1 MWPSCKLPRVMKL
14 RLLVNPT
21 AGSGRAARR
30 VPELKRALDQRGI
43 QAEIAETRGPGDATR
58 LVHEARAD
66 GVECLLVMGGDGTLN
81 EVSQGYL
88 DAEGR
93 PLPGPDLALLPSGTG
108 GDFRKT
114 FELGTTTEEA
124 VERLTSAP
132 ARPLDLGVLEL
143 TAHSGETIRRAFLNI
158 TSFGLGGLTDRLVNS
173 GPKWIG
179 GRAAFFMGTLRAM
192 ASYRNAPVRVRV
204 DGQICL
210 EAPIVNV
217 AIANGRFF
225 GGGMKIAPDADPSDG
240 LFDVVAL
247 HDLSSAQSV
256 ALAPRIYQGTHV
268 GQPGV
273 LVSRGALIEAEPLV
287 PRAEVLIDMDGETPG
302 RLPLTARVASG
313 VLKIRA

>member
-1 MWPSCKLPRVMKL
+1 MKL

-30 VPELKRALDQRGI
+30 VPELTRALEARGI
-43 QAEIAETRGPGDATR
+43 QAQLAETRGPGDATR

-88 DAEGR
+88 DADGR

-114 FELGTTTEEA
+114 FELGSSTEEA
-124 VERLTSAP
+124 IERLTSSA

-158 TSFGLGGLTDRLVNS
+158 TSFGLGGLTDRLVNA

-179 GRAAFFMGTLRAM
+179 GRAAFFVGALRAM

-204 DGQICL
+204 DGEVRL

-225 GGGMKIAPDADPSDG
+225 GGGMQIAPEADPSDG
-240 LFDVVAL
+240 MFDVIAL
-247 HDLSSAQSV
+247 HDLTAAQSI
-256 ALAPRIYQGTHV
+256 ALSPRIYQGTHL

-273 LVSRGALIEAEPLV
+273 LSLRGALVEAESLV

-302 RLPLTARVASG
+302 RLPLVARVAAG
-313 VLKIRA
+313 ALRIRA